1 VEIPKR
7 CSTLILILFEIH
19 FTNNFTIP
27 VNHVTTPRLHNQC
40 FELLSEAPRDEH
52 ARAVRQTVNS
62 RAGFGNAGR
71 AFEDVNGVA
80 GEEEGYGGSEAGE
93 AGADYEDL
101 GV

>member
-1 VEIPKR
+1 
-7 CSTLILILFEIH
+7 L
-19 FTNNFTIP
+19 
-27 VNHVTTPRLHNQC
+27 
-40 FELLSEAPRDEH
+40 
-52 ARAVRQTVNS
+52 NS